1 MGIPPHTPYA
11 PNAFVLIGIVQFA
24 SSISTQIFETGRP
37 LTLVSF
43 VSLNMGSSC
52 SVPKATVNG
61 IPAVLQP
68 TKKVTYAGQPTLQD
82 MKAVAIG
89 PYFLAQSLPVPTQ
102 RRIAKWLGVMNAHPE
117 AKYPLEESDQ
127 GVLKARVKK
136 GPPQAVRWQ
145 AWIALR
151 KLSVRISESD
161 YQALPQTLSDPSL
174 LKDLARSFPAQAY
187 FSQGKGEETLGRVLG
202 KLAAKHTNVGYCQG
216 LNFVAGFML
225 LVSGGN
231 EVETFYLLEDLLDT
245 MHLSGLYTADFPY
258 LRQCMFV
265 LAQLLHTRLP
275 RVSTALEEHGV
286 GQDCW
291 MAKWFLTLFVTV
303 LPLPVVIRVWDSFIV
318 EGPLA
323 LFKAAVALL
332 SQAREELLSLEGLA
346 QFFSG
351 LADRSLSSEKLL
363 KRMSRLKFTNPHLK
377 TLEKMFQRNLAAA
390 EKPKATPHPPTLS
403 RRRTLSSAY
412 DSSHLSSPPCPESP
426 TLKQSSIPT
435 LPPLLEPVL
444 AREVL
449 EQWLKDADEAPLDL

>member
-1 MGIPPHTPYA
+1 
-11 PNAFVLIGIVQFA
+11 
-24 SSISTQIFETGRP
+24 
-37 LTLVSF
+37 
-43 VSLNMGSSC
+43 MGSSC

-68 TKKVTYAGQPTLQD
+68 TKKVMYAGQPTLLD
-82 MKAVAIG
+82 MKTVAIG
-89 PYFLAQSLPVPTQ
+89 PYFLGKSLPVPTQ
-102 RRIAKWLGVMNAHPE
+102 KRIAKWLGVMNAYPQ

-127 GVLKARVKK
+127 TLLKARVKK

-145 AWIALR
+145 AWIAIR

-161 YQALPQTLSDPSL
+161 YQALPQSLSDPSL
-174 LKDLARSFPAQAY
+174 LKDLSRSFPSQAY
-187 FSQGKGEETLGRVLG
+187 FSEGKGEETLGRVLG

-275 RVSTALEEHGV
+275 RVSAALEEHGV

-303 LPLPVVIRVWDSFIV
+303 LPLPVVVRVWDYLIV
-318 EGPLA
+318 DGPLA

-351 LADRSLSSEKLL
+351 LADRSLSAEKLL
-363 KRMSRLKFTNPHLK
+363 KRMDRLKFTNAHLK
-377 TLEKMFQRNLAAA
+377 TLEKMFQRASAEA
-390 EKPKATPHPPTLS
+390 EKPKEAHQVPTLS
-403 RRRTLSSAY
+403 RRRTLSTTSAY

-426 TLKQSSIPT
+426 TLKQSAIPT
-435 LPPLLEPVL
+435 LPPLPEPAL
-444 AREVL
+444 AREIL
-449 EQWLKDADEAPLDL
+449 EQWLQDADEAPLDL